1 VAPASSLRSHVDA
14 AGEPPAVAI
23 AAIASI
29 GRNGRMNEHPTAANG
44 RTREELLNVVDR
56 LIAEFPDQPAGV
68 VIAQVVR
75 ARESRRRGW
84 GLSRPDV
91 VMDVERAARERILTA
106 MPA

>member
-1 VAPASSLRSHVDA
+1 M
-14 AGEPPAVAI
+14 
-23 AAIASI
+23 AAITSI
-29 GRNGRMNEHPTAANG
+29 GRNGRMNEHLTSSTG

-75 ARESRRRGW
+75 ARESRRRAVS
-84 GLSRPDV
+84 LSRPDV
-91 VMDVERAARERILTA
+91 VMDVECAARERILTA

>member
-1 VAPASSLRSHVDA
+1 M
-14 AGEPPAVAI
+14 AI

-29 GRNGRMNEHPTAANG
+29 GRNGRMNEHLPASTG
-44 RTREELLNVVDR
+44 RAREELLNIVDR

-75 ARESRRRGW
+75 AREIRRH

-91 VMDVERAARERILTA
+91 VMDVECAARERILTA